1 LSSAIKTG
9 HFNCIESLLDAGI
22 DVNGEYCTHKNA
34 HAAQFSFTKTALISA
49 IHKGRF
55 NIVKLLVSRG
65 ARVNPLQLDDDDNLF
80 RYPLFHALNRDNPEM
95 VELLLELGADPN
107 K

>member
-1 LSSAIKTG
+1 MASAIKAG

-22 DVNGEYCTHKNA
+22 DVNGEYHNEY
-34 HAAQFSFTKTALISA
+34 HSQFSFTKTALITA

-65 ARVNPLQLDDDDNLF
+65 ARVNPVPLKIDDNLF
-80 RYPLFHALNRDNPEM
+80 RYPLFHALNRDNPDM
-95 VELLLELGADPN
+95 VALLLDLGADPN
-107 K
+107 R

>member
-22 DVNGEYCTHKNA
+22 DVNGEYSMHKNA
-34 HAAQFSFTKTALISA
+34 QQAHFSFTKTALISA

-65 ARVNPLQLDDDDNLF
+65 ARVNPLPLEEDDNLF

-95 VELLLELGADPN
+95 VALLLDLGADPN
-107 K
+107 R